1 MNVAERLAPI
11 DLLDPDNNTVRL
23 GSTWSARPV
32 VLVFI
37 RHFG

>member
-1 MNVAERLAPI
+1 MNVAERLADIQVLTP
-11 DLLDPDNNTVRL
+11 DGDPVRL
-23 GSTWSARPV
+23 GTAWQDRPV

>member
-1 MNVAERLAPI
+1 MNVAERLADISVLTPEGEPI
-11 DLLDPDNNTVRL
+11 RMGTLWQD
-23 GSTWSARPV
+23 RPV